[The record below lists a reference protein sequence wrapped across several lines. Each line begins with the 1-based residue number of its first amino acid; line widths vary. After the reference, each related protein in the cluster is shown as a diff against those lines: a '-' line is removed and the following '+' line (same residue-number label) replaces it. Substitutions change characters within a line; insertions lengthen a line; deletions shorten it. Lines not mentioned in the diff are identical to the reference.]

1 MTTKKAPAKAPA
13 KAPPKAPEPPQP
25 TPVDPLADFDPAQVA
40 RYRHALWQ
48 GVNVDGPF
56 ENLNAEQRQ
65 AIASS

>member
-1 MTTKKAPAKAPA
+1 MATKKAPA
-13 KAPPKAPEPPQP
+13 KAPPKAPELPEP
-25 TPVDPLADFDPAQVA
+25 TPVDPLADLDPDTVT

>member
-1 MTTKKAPAKAPA
+1 MTTKKAPA
-13 KAPPKAPEPPQP
+13 KAPPKAPEPPTEP
-25 TPVDPLADFDPAQVA
+25 TPVDPLADLDPAQVA